1 MEFERAQNKSTNPI
15 EYTRRQS
22 KMTWPNH
29 PKKQTNLS
37 GSLSLQHQ
45 HLTKPSTHTHKKKI
59 LYTRGL
65 QTASTLGTLH
75 RHEPTTRIAHHIN
88 LPTQHSSP
96 LIQADEHPIASN
108 IIYLKGNLSH
118 AHCTYRNYK
127 ETTKLDRGHSQAP
140 CRLEPPASRP
150 IQISDLQH
158 QRKKKQNKIK
168 STEQKKNTARPSAG
182 GEAATTRT
190 SYDEMSRGELL
201 HRERGGA
208 RRDRRRRRR
217 RREPQ
222 RRERGV

>member
-118 AHCTYRNYK
+118 AHCTYRHYK

-158 QRKKKQNKIK
+158 QRKKKAKQN
-168 STEQKKNTARPSAG
+168 
-182 GEAATTRT
+182 
-190 SYDEMSRGELL
+190 
-201 HRERGGA
+201 
-208 RRDRRRRRR
+208 
-217 RREPQ
+217 
-222 RRERGV
+222 